1 MTDLVRF
8 STLLHFMPYSK
19 ICLPKPGVFSAALI
33 EVLKMQFSGCR
44 CRGGQQSDRDIAVDE
59 KKGPLGVDM
68 LVLQHLM
75 SVHEEIIARKEM
87 KLPGK
92 KWV

>member
-1 MTDLVRF
+1 MTDLVSF

-19 ICLPKPGVFSAALI
+19 ICLPKSGIFSAALV

-44 CRGGQQSDRDIAVDE
+44 CRGGQEDQQRDRDITASG

-68 LVLQHLM
+68 LVL
-75 SVHEEIIARKEM
+75 
-87 KLPGK
+87 
-92 KWV
+92 